1 MISAFEGIISTK
13 TSRDSVVRSVDH
25 VATTIEMGK
34 QIVAMSSKLILLGVM
49 ITVILSRLVLAKE
62 WTWAWILHLREDSE
76 EGHQMQSVSA
86 GASMRSV

>member
-34 QIVAMSSKLILLGVM
+34 QIVAMSSKLIL
-49 ITVILSRLVLAKE
+49 
-62 WTWAWILHLREDSE
+62 
-76 EGHQMQSVSA
+76 
-86 GASMRSV
+86 